1 MLIIEQQVLAAA
13 KVNLYL
19 RVLGRRP
26 DGYHD
31 LDSVMVPI
39 GLYDWLH
46 IRIDRREF
54 THPQPRITLTSDSPD
69 APSGP
74 TNLAHRAAA
83 RLLSHLGQNVN
94 VEIHLR
100 KRIPVG
106 SGLGGGSS
114 DAAATLVTV
123 NRLLGS
129 PLQAPELARIGG
141 EIGADVPFFVY
152 GSPAR
157 VGGRGENLTPMK
169 LQCSLPLVICSDGFV
184 LSTREV
190 YSLLDVSLTTGRCL
204 SSIEPLVSGREPI
217 SAVLV
222 NDLETA
228 AAKLHPEVLSLK
240 ARLVEHGALGAL
252 MTGSG
257 SAVFGIWPD
266 LQLAEQAA
274 RHLRQRGLWA
284 QAVQTVDESLA
295 VAS

>member
-1 MLIIEQQVLAAA
+1 MLEQQVQAAA

-31 LDSVMVPI
+31 LDSLMVPV
-39 GLYDWLH
+39 GLYDQLR
-46 IRIDRREF
+46 IRVGPPAEF
-54 THPQPRITLTSDSPD
+54 AQPQPRITLTSDSPG
-69 APSGP
+69 APSDP

-83 RLLSHLGQNVN
+83 RLLSHLGQDVN

-100 KRIPVG
+100 KRIPIG

-114 DAAATLVTV
+114 DAAAVLVTV
-123 NRLLGS
+123 NRLLGC
-129 PLQAPELARIGG
+129 PLQTAELASLGA
-141 EIGADVPFFVY
+141 ELGADVPFFVY
-152 GSPAR
+152 GRPAQ
-157 VGGRGENLTPMK
+157 VGGRGENVTPM
-169 LQCSLPLVICSDGFV
+169 QWNPSLPLVVCSDGFV
-184 LSTREV
+184 LATRLV
-190 YSLLDVSLTTGRCL
+190 YSLLDVSLTTERRA
-204 SSIEPLVSGREPI
+204 SSIGPLVSGSEPI
-217 SAVLV
+217 SSMLV

-228 AAKLHPEVLSLK
+228 AAKVHPEVLSLK

-266 LQLAEQAA
+266 LELAERAA
-274 RHLRQRGLWA
+274 EQLRRQGLWA
-284 QAVQTVDESLA
+284 EAAQTLDESLA